1 MTRRLD
7 PSRYLTADELDPA
20 PSDHRR
26 RWTVLTAIEV
36 ALAA

>member
-7 PSRYLTADELDPA
+7 SSRYLTADELDPA